1 MTCFFVGRTFSKY
14 GATMESNFTNQRA
27 RADKVRGINAKEA
40 MTSSTTLS
48 GKLHWD
54 NQCSLIAPTKS
65 ATTYKLVYASHKEMK
80 TEVSIK
86 TTLRDKNTNE
96 SKEKTEKKKTTWKS
110 SVEVEVRLSRL
121 IHSLWADFLQAPT
134 SASTGI
140 TDCTNRRVRHQ
151 KKGNLNVYAQIY
163 NTDGCLCTNLLVD
176 TEDWI
181 YIKPSI

>member
-1 MTCFFVGRTFSKY
+1 MWYINSCLIQNKIFNSSIPTKKLYLFEMTCFFVGRTFSKY

-96 SKEKTEKKKTTWKS
+96 SKEKTEKKKKPEKAQLKLKCAWVVWSKAYEQTS
-110 SVEVEVRLSRL
+110 SK
-121 IHSLWADFLQAPT
+121 HPPAHLQA
-134 SASTGI
+134 
-140 TDCTNRRVRHQ
+140 
-151 KKGNLNVYAQIY
+151 
-163 NTDGCLCTNLLVD
+163 
-176 TEDWI
+176 
-181 YIKPSI
+181 